1 MTVDDLTPILV
12 AIVGGGGLWGFLSI
26 KSKQNHELKLQ
37 EKDTSGEFKENLME
51 RIKVVSSENKDLH
64 KRVQDLQDKL
74 MEVSIELAAGNE
86 KIKHLESEINLY
98 EMQKKASLKAE

>member
-1 MTVDDLTPILV
+1 MNFDDLTPVIIAL
-12 AIVGGGGLWGFLSI
+12 IGGGGLWGWI
-26 KSKQNHELKLQ
+26 TVKSKQNHELKLQ

-98 EMQKKASLKAE
+98 EMQKKASLKAD